1 MPSNNQ
7 NAEQA
12 ARDQID
18 AKLIESGWTVQ
29 SRKEINFNASSAIA
43 IREFQTDVGPADYV
57 LFLNQQ
63 PIGVIEAKPN
73 DWGQKI
79 STVEEQSLRYATAKL
94 KWATNKEPLP
104 FIYESTGEI
113 TRFTNGR
120 DPKPRSR
127 ELFTFHRPETLM
139 LWLNHPKCQF

>member
-29 SRKEINFNASSAIA
+29 SRKEINFNASPAIA
-43 IREFQTDVGPADYV
+43 IREYQTDVGPADYV

-104 FIYESTGEI
+104 FIYESLCSGPSVKAKGRWI
-113 TRFTNGR
+113 ISASTR
-120 DPKPRSR
+120 SSS
-127 ELFTFHRPETLM
+127 
-139 LWLNHPKCQF
+139 

>member
-1 MPSNNQ
+1 MPSTNQ

-18 AKLIESGWTVQ
+18 SKLIESGWTVQ
-29 SRKEINFNASSAIA
+29 SRKEINFSASQAIA
-43 IREFQTDVGPADYV
+43 IREYQTDVGPADYV

-94 KWATNKEPLP
+94 KWANNKEPLP